1 MRIFETLDK
10 MNKYLKNLVLL
21 ASFLLIVGS
30 ANAADIISPV
40 QSIDVYTG
48 DNIIGAADGSRIDGA
63 VEIAVNGK
71 IAKI

>member
-1 MRIFETLDK
+1 M
-10 MNKYLKNLVLL
+10 LL

-48 DNIIGAADGSRIDGA
+48 DNIIGAADAAGLMAPWELPST
-63 VEIAVNGK
+63 VK